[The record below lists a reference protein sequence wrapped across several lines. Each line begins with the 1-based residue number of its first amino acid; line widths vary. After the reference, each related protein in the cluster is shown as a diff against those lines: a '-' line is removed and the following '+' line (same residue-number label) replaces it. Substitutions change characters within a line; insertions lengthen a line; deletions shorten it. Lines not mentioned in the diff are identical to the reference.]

1 MELASYLAGERWSDH
16 PACTHPLLAALA
28 RLVNDNTSDDN
39 RGKLIGLVPSI
50 IGLASDDLRVDARIA
65 LRCATTALPVAAAE
79 RQLALAVSVLAAEEM
94 LNRLDGVP
102 AGRLSEHSRSA
113 LAQVPHA
120 AEQARRF
127 SRAARITEKG
137 FRRYAAPNAVQL
149 AVVGIVQACI
159 PDPDTLLRELLTA
172 AIADCV
178 ELIHGQAPASGT
190 SGTPASGTAA
200 SDAPVF
206 GTPDSDAPVFGAPA
220 FDAPVFGAPV
230 FGALAGA
237 SGTAV
242 TRPRL
247 RPFTRSKHSAG

>member
-28 RLVNDNTSDDN
+28 RLVNDNTDDEN
-39 RGKLIGLVPSI
+39 RAKLVHLVPSI
-50 IGLASDDLRVDARIA
+50 IGLNSDDLRVDAHIA

-94 LNRLDGVP
+94 LARLDGAP
-102 AGRLSEHSRSA
+102 SGRMSERSRRA
-113 LAQVPHA
+113 MAEVPHA

-159 PDPDTLLRELLTA
+159 PDPDALLRRLLEETIEECA
-172 AIADCV
+172 T
-178 ELIHGQAPASGT
+178 LIHPATTEAPA
-190 SGTPASGTAA
+190 P
-200 SDAPVF
+200 
-206 GTPDSDAPVFGAPA
+206 APA
-220 FDAPVFGAPV
+220 HA
-230 FGALAGA
+230 
-237 SGTAV
+237 
-242 TRPRL
+242 
-247 RPFTRSKHSAG
+247 